1 MAVHHAKP
9 LTIHRSINPAN
20 PPHLPNPLL
29 PAVPPGVQ
37 GLPTLPEVSDQQG
50 LEETLGEGGLAT
62 HEMAD
67 SVLSFCE

>member
-1 MAVHHAKP
+1 MALHHLKP

-29 PAVPPGVQ
+29 PAIPPGVQ

-50 LEETLGEGGLAT
+50 HEKTLGEGGLA
-62 HEMAD
+62 EDEVAD
-67 SVLSFCE
+67 GGVPFAE